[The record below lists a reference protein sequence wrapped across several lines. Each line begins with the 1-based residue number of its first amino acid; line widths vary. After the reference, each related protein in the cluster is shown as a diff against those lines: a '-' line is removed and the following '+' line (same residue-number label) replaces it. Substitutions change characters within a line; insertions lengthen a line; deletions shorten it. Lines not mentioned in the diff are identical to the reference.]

1 MNKDNINISNVETY
15 LNSIFDNVISANTFF
30 GEMISQE
37 LIDAEWKDMV
47 LVEIP
52 NGINDFDAFGRG
64 TVLVWLYA
72 RPLASGRKNVA
83 VMSQLESR
91 LNEVIAN
98 ANDKNYVI
106 SRRLTYTDYDED
118 INWHC
123 NVVEI
128 ILKVF

>member
-106 SRRLTYTDYDED
+106 SRRLTYTDYDTD